1 MNEYIF
7 LYKENTEDRDCCA
20 YIEVSPERF
29 VCDHYFSGVG
39 LHGGCYSGGK
49 FADYKDIRTV
59 LTENEYNQLIQF
71 DKDIDEL
78 GYGITRGD
86 ERYNKGIELCRA
98 IQPIYDKL
106 LSAENKE
113 FFNEIIKEEK
123 EYLMNEYGFDEDDIE
138 QIFNEYY
145 LDYRDR
151 SIVGCVFNDTYD
163 LGYEEAYSLGYIDN
177 DNSIVSRYFDFESF
191 GKDLL
196 NEECYIELA
205 DGRVVSLN
213 Y

>member
-1 MNEYIF
+1 MNKYIF
-7 LYKENTEDRDCCA
+7 LYKDNTEDRDCCA
-20 YIEVSPERF
+20 YIEAKAERF
-29 VCDHYFSGVG
+29 ECGHYFSGVG
-39 LHGGCYSGGK
+39 LHGACYSGGD

-71 DKDIDEL
+71 NKDINEL
-78 GYGITRGD
+78 GYGITKGD

-106 LSAENKE
+106 LSTENEE
-113 FFNEIIKEEK
+113 FFKQIQEEER

-151 SIVGCVFNDTYD
+151 SIVSCVFNDTYD

-196 NEECYIELA
+196 NEEQYIELA
-205 DGRVVSLN
+205 DGRIVYLN